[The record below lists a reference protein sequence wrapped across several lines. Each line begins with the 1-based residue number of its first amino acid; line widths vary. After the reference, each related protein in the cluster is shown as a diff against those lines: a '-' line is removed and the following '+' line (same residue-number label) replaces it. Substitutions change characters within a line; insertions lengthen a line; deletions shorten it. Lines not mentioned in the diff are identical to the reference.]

1 MTSDGGFRSVEGLV
15 VQPGDDGVLRIVLDR
30 PEKRNALDDVMVAG
44 MIAAVEQ
51 AGTDEAVRVILIT
64 GRGDHFCGG
73 FDIVGRNTA
82 SAGTTGAG
90 SVPEREA
97 GSVPERGT
105 GAAPPRPRVGS
116 IQRRLPAQAHRLIPL
131 LATVQTPVVCVVRG
145 WAAGIG
151 LHLVLASD
159 VTVAASDATFWEP
172 FAERGFTPD
181 SGGTWLLPR
190 RIGDTRARAMLLL
203 GQAVHGT
210 EAAEW
215 GLVHTAV
222 PVDRLDAEATAV
234 VERLATG
241 PTVALGLSKWLLHAS
256 ASSSLDDH
264 LRDEAFAM
272 ELSSRTSD
280 FREGMSALRERRA
293 PRFEGR

>member
-1 MTSDGGFRSVEGLV
+1 VIYLIYERSSPDADPWETARMSAFTSAPGLV
-15 VQPGDDGVLRIVLDR
+15 VQLGDDGVLRIVLDR
-30 PEKRNALDDVMVAG
+30 PEKRNALDDVMIAG

-51 AGTDEAVRVILIT
+51 AGSDEAVRAILIT

-82 SAGTTGAG
+82 SGGEG
-90 SVPEREA
+90 EA
-97 GSVPERGT
+97 RP
-105 GAAPPRPRVGS
+105 ARPRVGS

-159 VTVAASDATFWEP
+159 VTIAADDATFWEP

-215 GLVHTAV
+215 GLVHAAV
-222 PVDRLDAEATAV
+222 PAERLEAEANAV
-234 VERLATG
+234 VARLATG
-241 PTVALGLSKWLLHAS
+241 PTVALGLSKWLLHAG

-272 ELSSRTSD
+272 ELSSRSED
-280 FREGMSALRERRA
+280 FREGLTAFREKRP
-293 PRFEGR
+293 PRFSGR